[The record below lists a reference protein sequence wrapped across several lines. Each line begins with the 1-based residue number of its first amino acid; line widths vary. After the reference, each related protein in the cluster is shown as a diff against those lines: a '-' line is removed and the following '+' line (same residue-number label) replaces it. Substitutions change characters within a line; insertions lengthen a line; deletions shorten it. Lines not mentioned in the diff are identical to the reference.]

1 MFLFRLQNTKYFIFS
16 VVRSLNKVQWH
27 VLFYLSN
34 NYRQFTRV
42 SRSVHNE
49 YMYLYYILSESPLLV
64 FLDLICFLFN
74 FHPEQRRMSKTIVA
88 IANIAKKTYVNVV
101 FVPSLQKTLPI
112 LHFYFLVYS
121 C

>member
-34 NYRQFTRV
+34 NYRQYTRV

-74 FHPEQRRMSKTIVA
+74 FHPEQRRMRKTIVA

-101 FVPSLQKTLPI
+101 CVPSLQKTLPI